1 VKSLDQ
7 LASQLSRKFV
17 ATSIPLAL
25 LLSSCSSKAMLNA
38 NLFDGGSDPDVVSG
52 SLSEPGTVVG
62 VGTCAP
68 NGPLDSI
75 SSTSICTSAD
85 VLTSLFSMHGSS
97 DFAGNEF
104 LLAAVSVWSPFLD
117 FGANP
122 FYAYAINPSYTAG
135 QPFLGSPIFNGA
147 YLDAQ
152 AFTTPGQAA
161 TSFNQSTFA
170 SIDVYFGP
178 SSTEVPNPMPLF
190 GAGAAFGW
198 SRRLRRRTTVP
209 VITPPQ
215 A

>member
-1 VKSLDQ
+1 
-7 LASQLSRKFV
+7 
-17 ATSIPLAL
+17 
-25 LLSSCSSKAMLNA
+25 MLNA